1 MKSAFFFAYVK
12 YFSYLCSAKVKKMA
26 TRQFIEQIAALGK
39 SILPKDASLWLYG
52 SQARGE
58 ATKDSDWD
66 LLILLNKDKRELSDN
81 IYAEQLSDYGFDHN
95 QYVSPQIYTRKE
107 WAAMYFMPFVKNVE
121 HDKIVLV

>member
-1 MKSAFFFAYVK
+1 MHFSLFLFAYVEN
-12 YFSYLCSAKVKKMA
+12 FSYLCSAKVKMA
-26 TRQFIEQIAALGK
+26 TKQFIEQIAALGK
-39 SILPKDASLWLYG
+39 NILPKDASLWLYG

-58 ATKDSDWD
+58 ATPESDWD

-81 IYAEQLSDYGFDHN
+81 AYAEQLSDYGFDHH

-107 WAAMYFMPFVKNVE
+107 WAAMNFMPFVKNVE

>member
-1 MKSAFFFAYVK
+1 MP
-12 YFSYLCSAKVKKMA
+12 
-26 TRQFIEQIAALGK
+26 TQQFIEQIAALGK

-52 SQARGE
+52 SQARGD
-58 ATKDSDWD
+58 ATSDSDWD

-81 IYAEQLSDYGFDHN
+81 TYAEQLSDYGFDHN

-121 HDKIVLV
+121 QDKIVLV